1 MPEKTCTVLFTPS
14 QTEIKVPGGT
24 TILAAAQEAGVFIN
38 SLCAGD
44 GVCGRCRV
52 IVREGRVT
60 PSAGDSFTPD
70 EVGEGYVLACEAA
83 IESDLVVDVPAE
95 HSLEGADEAAPS
107 EVPYL
112 ADLSK
117 LIKYVRL
124 RPLVRRTPLEL
135 PPPTLDNPICDL
147 DRIAHALGADA
158 PADAYEMDLEVMQR
172 LGEVVRESNWNVTAL
187 TGRHSAGVR
196 EILDVEGGEGARRNM
211 CVAVDIGTTTI
222 ACHLVDLADGRT
234 LGQAGKYSSQIQ
246 YGADVIRRIMYSQ
259 QSEANR
265 RTLQQTV
272 LDDINELIDE
282 LIARHSVERSEIG
295 MITAAGNT
303 TMMHLLLGLPAENVR
318 REPYVGVAYALPAF
332 RASEVGLKIHPRGL
346 LYCLP
351 SVAGYV
357 GSDIVAGI
365 FATALTKSDKLR
377 MLIDVGTNGEV
388 VVGNKDFVIC
398 ASASAGPAFEGS
410 ECTGGMRAAAG
421 AVDHIRLL
429 DANRVLS
436 YSTIASAP
444 AAGLCGTGYVD
455 IVAEMLRV
463 GVIDKTGQIQPDSS
477 PPRVREGE
485 GGEMEYVVLPAE
497 LTSTGKDIVITQGD
511 VSNILRAKGAIYA
524 AESVL
529 LKALDMTFD
538 NVTEIMVAGG
548 FGNFLD
554 VENAVRIGLLPDV
567 GPERLRFV
575 GNTSLAGA
583 KLAALSENYYD
594 EIVAVAQKTTYFE
607 LSTAPRFMDEF
618 VSACFFPHTNVE
630 LFPSVMAVMPK
641 PEV

>member
-14 QTEIKVPGGT
+14 QTEIEVPAGT
-24 TILAAAQEAGVFIN
+24 TILAAAQDGGVFIN

-52 IVREGRVT
+52 IVRQGRVT
-60 PSAGDSFTPD
+60 PGASDSFTPD
-70 EVGEGYVLACEAA
+70 EVSQGYVLACEAG
-83 IESDLVVDVPAE
+83 IESDVVVDVLEE
-95 HSLEGADEAAPS
+95 HSLDGADDAAPS

-124 RPLVRRTPLEL
+124 RPLVRRTPLQL

-147 DRIAHALGADA
+147 DRITHALGPAV
-158 PADAYEMDLEVMQR
+158 PADSYEMDLQVMQR
-172 LGEVVRESNWNVTAL
+172 LPEVVRQSNWNVTAL
-187 TGRHSAGVR
+187 TGRRGGSVR
-196 EILDVEGGEGARRNM
+196 EILGVEGGDAERPNM
-211 CVAVDIGTTTI
+211 CVAVDVGTTTI
-222 ACHLVDLADGRT
+222 TCHLVDLADGRT

-246 YGADVIRRIMYSQ
+246 YGADVIRRIIYSQ

-265 RTLQQTV
+265 RTLRQTV
-272 LDDINELIDE
+272 VDDINELIAE
-282 LIARHSVERSEIG
+282 LIARYSIDSRDIA
-295 MITAAGNT
+295 MMTAAGNT
-303 TMMHLLLGLPAENVR
+303 TMMHLLLGLPVENVR
-318 REPYVGVAYALPAF
+318 REPYVGAAYALPPF
-332 RASEVGLKIHPRGL
+332 RASEVGLRIHPRGL

-351 SVAGYV
+351 SVAAYV

-365 FATALTKSDKLR
+365 FATALTKSDDVR

-410 ECTGGMRAAAG
+410 ECTGGMRAAPG

-463 GVIDKTGQIQPDSS
+463 GVIDKTGRIQPDSS
-477 PPRVREGE
+477 PARVREGD
-485 GGEMEYVVLPAE
+485 GGEMEYVILPAE
-497 LTSTGKDIVITQGD
+497 LATTGKDIVITQGD

-529 LKALDMTFD
+529 LNALDMTFD
-538 NVTEIMVAGG
+538 NVKEIMVAGG

-567 GPERLRFV
+567 GADGLRFV

-583 KLAALSENYYD
+583 KLAALSEKYYD
-594 EIVAVAQKTTYFE
+594 EMVALARKTTYFE
-607 LSTAPRFMDEF
+607 LSTDSRFMDEF

-641 PEV
+641 SEV

>member
-1 MPEKTCTVLFTPS
+1 MPETCTVLFTPS
-14 QTEIKVPGGT
+14 RTEIQVPAGT
-24 TILAAAQEAGVFIN
+24 SILAAAREAGVFIN
-38 SLCAGD
+38 GLCAGD

-52 IVREGRVT
+52 IVSEGRVT
-60 PSAGDSFTPD
+60 TRASDSFTPD
-70 EVGEGYVLACEAA
+70 EVARGYVLACEAG
-83 IESDLVVDVPAE
+83 IESDVIIGVPQE
-95 HSLEGADEAAPS
+95 HSLEGADDAAPS

-124 RPLVRRTPLEL
+124 RPLVRRTPLEM

-147 DRIAHALGADA
+147 DRLELALGVEA
-158 PADAYEMDLEVMQR
+158 PADLYEMDLQVMQR
-172 LGEVVRESNWNVTAL
+172 LPEVVRESNWNVSVL
-187 TGRHSAGVR
+187 TGRRSEGVR
-196 EILDVEGGEGARRNM
+196 EILDVEPAEPGRRNM
-211 CVAVDIGTTTI
+211 CVAVDVGTTTI
-222 ACHLVDLADGRT
+222 ACHLVDLADGST
-234 LGQAGKYSSQIQ
+234 LGQAAKYSSQIQ

-265 RTLQQTV
+265 RTLRQTV
-272 LDDINELIDE
+272 VDDINGLIAE
-282 LIARHSVERSEIG
+282 LIARYEIG
-295 MITAAGNT
+295 RRDITLITAAGNT
-303 TMMHLLLGLPAENVR
+303 TMVHLLLGLPAEHIR
-318 REPYVGVAYALPAF
+318 REPYVGAAYTVPPF
-332 RASEVGLKIHPRGL
+332 RASEVGLRINPHGL

-357 GSDIVAGI
+357 GGDVVAGI
-365 FATALTKSDKLR
+365 FATALTKSDDLR

-398 ASASAGPAFEGS
+398 ASASAGPAFEGA

-421 AVDHIRLL
+421 AIDHIRLL

-455 IVAEMLRV
+455 IIAEMVRV
-463 GVIDKTGQIQPDSS
+463 GVVDKTGRIQPESS
-477 PPRVREGE
+477 PLRIREGE
-485 GGEMEYVVLPAE
+485 GGELEYVVLPAE

-529 LKALDMTFD
+529 LKALGMTFD

-567 GPERLRFV
+567 GADRLRFV

-607 LSTAPRFMDEF
+607 LSTDPHFMDEF

-630 LFPSVMAVMPK
+630 LFPSVMAAMPK
-641 PEV
+641 TEV